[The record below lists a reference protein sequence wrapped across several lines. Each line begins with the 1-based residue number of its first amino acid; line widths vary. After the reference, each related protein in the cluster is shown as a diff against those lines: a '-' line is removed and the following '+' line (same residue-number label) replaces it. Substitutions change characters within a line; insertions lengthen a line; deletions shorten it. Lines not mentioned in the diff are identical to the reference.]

1 MSAQLD
7 QVALAV
13 RLRRLRTQ
21 LAERVLMQRRLEVQ
35 EALGELDSALAMR
48 RAWEDAELRFQ
59 AWLGG
64 ASTQRHRWTEVV
76 DARHRD
82 FRQGCSEAR
91 RYVEWWEAQVA
102 KAREAEDRARREW
115 MVERS
120 RLDALSRRHAL
131 EARREA
137 ARRDEAVFEE
147 QADAAG
153 TRRTARQR

>member
-1 MSAQLD
+1 MSARLD
-7 QVALAV
+7 QVALAL

-21 LAERVLMQRRLEVQ
+21 LAERVLARRRLEVE
-35 EALGELDSALAMR
+35 EALGELNSALAMR
-48 RAWEDAELRFQ
+48 RAWEDAERRFES
-59 AWLGG
+59 WLERSS
-64 ASTQRHRWTEVV
+64 AQRHRWTEVV
-76 DARHRD
+76 DARRRD

-102 KAREAEDRARREW
+102 KAREAEDLARREW

-147 QADAAG
+147 QADAAS
-153 TRRTARQR
+153 TRRTVR